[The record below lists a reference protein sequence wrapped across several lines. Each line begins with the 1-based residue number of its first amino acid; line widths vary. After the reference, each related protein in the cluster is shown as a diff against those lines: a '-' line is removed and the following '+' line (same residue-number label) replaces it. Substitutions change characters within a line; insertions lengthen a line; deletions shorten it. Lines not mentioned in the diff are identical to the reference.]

1 MSDPTP
7 EDPAAGPPDVPPAG
21 AAAGAAAVPAPA
33 AVPAAEARIA
43 EELTDGDW
51 HRLHPATPVLRGGVL
66 FIVAIGFLVSSLREQ
81 LVEQFV
87 PGQRQDGEQDLI
99 PMLVESG
106 SLIWVILA
114 LLAFT
119 LLAVGISYLS
129 WRMHTFRV
137 TEETVEVRS
146 GILSRTNRRAR
157 LDRIQGVNIVRP
169 LIARLIGAAKLE
181 IQVAGNDA
189 NLPLQYLR
197 SRDADAFR
205 LRVLRLASGARAEA
219 AGAAPASAP
228 AGAPRGFVGSRVD
241 DFLAPELDPDAA
253 PPQSVVRIPIPRL
266 VGAVLLSAPTVVLVL
281 FVAVGIPLIVRFE
294 AWYLLVPLLPTLLGS
309 AGFFVR
315 RITRSLRYS
324 VAGTPDGV
332 RVGFGLLSTSNDTI
346 PPGRIHAV
354 EVVQPLL
361 WRASGWW
368 EIRIT
373 RASHSSSPG
382 AAGQQNTSILP
393 VGDRRDVDRVLGL
406 VLPDLVGDQALALVA
421 VGMTGRGGV
430 DDGFTTSPRRA
441 WILKPFSWRRTGFA
455 VDASAFLVR
464 RGVIWRRLVIVP
476 HARTQGVD
484 LTQGPIDRR
493 LDLVSVRAATVAGPV
508 DTRLGAID
516 RATGMELSTRLVAAL
531 RPRRHLRRRHRMAAP
546 GRRRRRRPPPSLRP
560 RGPRMTA
567 PSQRSGRLGVGIVGA
582 GRVGPVLGAA
592 LAGAGHAITGIS
604 AVSAASRERA
614 EAMLPGVPVLEIP
627 DLIERSELVIL
638 AVPDAE
644 LPGLVAGLAAT
655 GAWQA
660 GQLVVHTSAAHGIQ
674 VLAPAFASGI
684 IPLAIHP
691 AMSFTGTSMD
701 LSRMVDSWFAVTA
714 PAPVLPIAQVLVVE
728 MGGEP
733 VVVEERDRAA
743 YAEAIST
750 ATTFSTAIVDQAAGL
765 LAGIGV
771 EEPGRVLGPLI
782 RSAVDDALRR
792 SSPAGGARLTTG
804 DVPLPTDEG
813 PDAH

>member
-1 MSDPTP
+1 VTEQAP
-7 EDPAAGPPDVPPAG
+7 EDPAS
-21 AAAGAAAVPAPA
+21 AADPAPA
-33 AVPAAEARIA
+33 IPAPAIPAPAIPAAEARIA
-43 EELTDGDW
+43 EELTDGGW
-51 HRLHPATPVLRGGVL
+51 HRLHPATPLLRGGVVFL
-66 FIVAIGFLVSSLREQ
+66 LAVGFLVSSLREQ
-81 LVEQFV
+81 LVERFV
-87 PGQRQDGEQDLI
+87 PGRGGADGESDLI
-99 PMLVESG
+99 PWLVESG
-106 SLIWVILA
+106 ALIWVLLG

-157 LDRIQGVNIVRP
+157 LDRIQGVGITRP
-169 LIARLIGAAKLE
+169 LVARLIGAAKLE

-189 NLPLQYLR
+189 NLPLHYLR

-219 AGAAPASAP
+219 AGSSAAPGAARAP
-228 AGAPRGFVGSRVD
+228 GTAPRGFVGARVD
-241 DFLAPELDPDAA
+241 EFLAPELDPDAA

-266 VGAVLLSAPTVVLVL
+266 IGAVLLSGPTVLLVL
-281 FVAVGIPLIVRFE
+281 FVVVGIPLMVRFE

-309 AGFFVR
+309 AGFFAR

-361 WRASGWW
+361 WRAAGWW

-373 RASHSSSPG
+373 RASHSSAPG

-406 VLPDLVGDQALALVA
+406 VLPQLVGEDALALIGT
-421 VGMTGRGGV
+421 GMTGRGGA

-455 VDASAFLVR
+455 VDDSAFLVR
-464 RGVIWRRLVIVP
+464 RGVIWRRLIVVP

-516 RATGMELSTRLVAAL
+516 RATGVELSTRLVAAAVASA
-531 RPRRHLRRRHRMAAP
+531 RADTSAHWGAEAASWPAP
-546 GRRRRRRPPPSLRP
+546 GSAAATETAVETATE
-560 RGPRMTA
+560 TA
-567 PSQRSGRLGVGIVGA
+567 PGDE
-582 GRVGPVLGAA
+582 P
-592 LAGAGHAITGIS
+592 
-604 AVSAASRERA
+604 E
-614 EAMLPGVPVLEIP
+614 
-627 DLIERSELVIL
+627 
-638 AVPDAE
+638 
-644 LPGLVAGLAAT
+644 
-655 GAWQA
+655 
-660 GQLVVHTSAAHGIQ
+660 
-674 VLAPAFASGI
+674 
-684 IPLAIHP
+684 
-691 AMSFTGTSMD
+691 
-701 LSRMVDSWFAVTA
+701 TA
-714 PAPVLPIAQVLVVE
+714 PAPDAP
-728 MGGEP
+728 
-733 VVVEERDRAA
+733 RHR
-743 YAEAIST
+743 ST
-750 ATTFSTAIVDQAAGL
+750 PEDHA
-765 LAGIGV
+765 
-771 EEPGRVLGPLI
+771 
-782 RSAVDDALRR
+782 
-792 SSPAGGARLTTG
+792 
-804 DVPLPTDEG
+804 
-813 PDAH
+813 

>member
-1 MSDPTP
+1 MSDRTP
-7 EDPAAGPPDVPPAG
+7 EDPAPGASGVPSGSAEPAD
-21 AAAGAAAVPAPA
+21 AAPA
-33 AVPAAEARIA
+33 VAPVIPAAEARIA
-43 EELTDGDW
+43 EELTDGGW
-51 HRLHPATPVLRGGVL
+51 HRLHPATPVLRGGLV
-66 FIVAIGFLVSSLREQ
+66 FIVAIGFLLSSLREQ
-81 LVEQFV
+81 IVERFV
-87 PGQRQDGEQDLI
+87 PGQDQGGEGDLV
-99 PMLVESG
+99 PMLVETG
-106 SLIWVILA
+106 ALIWVLLA

-119 LLAVGISYLS
+119 LLAVGVSYLS

-169 LIARLIGAAKLE
+169 LVARLIGAAKLE

-219 AGAAPASAP
+219 AGSAPAAPA
-228 AGAPRGFVGSRVD
+228 RGFVGSRVD

-281 FVAVGIPLIVRFE
+281 FVVVGIPLIVRFE

-361 WRASGWW
+361 WRAAGWW

-406 VLPDLVGDQALALVA
+406 VLPDLVGEQALALVA

-464 RGVIWRRLVIVP
+464 RGMIWRRLVIVP

-516 RATGMELSTRLVAAL
+516 RATGMELSTRLVAAAVASA
-531 RPRRHLRRRHRMAAP
+531 RSDTSARWGAEAASWPAP
-546 GRRRRRRPPPSLRP
+546 G
-560 RGPRMTA
+560 
-567 PSQRSGRLGVGIVGA
+567 
-582 GRVGPVLGAA
+582 
-592 LAGAGHAITGIS
+592 
-604 AVSAASRERA
+604 SAASPA
-614 EAMLPGVPVLEIP
+614 PSDPGPAP
-627 DLIERSELVIL
+627 
-638 AVPDAE
+638 
-644 LPGLVAGLAAT
+644 
-655 GAWQA
+655 
-660 GQLVVHTSAAHGIQ
+660 TSASD
-674 VLAPAFASGI
+674 VPAD
-684 IPLAIHP
+684 P
-691 AMSFTGTSMD
+691 AAWSPPPPI
-701 LSRMVDSWFAVTA
+701 A
-714 PAPVLPIAQVLVVE
+714 PAP
-728 MGGEP
+728 
-733 VVVEERDRAA
+733 RH
-743 YAEAIST
+743 
-750 ATTFSTAIVDQAAGL
+750 
-765 LAGIGV
+765 
-771 EEPGRVLGPLI
+771 
-782 RSAVDDALRR
+782 RSIPED
-792 SSPAGGARLTTG
+792 PA
-804 DVPLPTDEG
+804 
-813 PDAH
+813 

>member
-7 EDPAAGPPDVPPAG
+7 EDQAAGPRDSAPDGASPAT
-21 AAAGAAAVPAPA
+21 AAGP
-33 AVPAAEARIA
+33 VPAAEARIA

-87 PGQRQDGEQDLI
+87 PGQRRDGEQDLI

-219 AGAAPASAP
+219 AGSAP
-228 AGAPRGFVGSRVD
+228 AAPTAPARGFVGSRVD

-361 WRASGWW
+361 WRAAGWW

-516 RATGMELSTRLVAAL
+516 RATGMELSTRLVVAAVASARSDTSAHWGAEAASWPAPGSAPAAAPAVTGPADPAAAGPADPAAPAL
-531 RPRRHLRRRHRMAAP
+531 PDPTPDAAWPPPPATDAPRHRSAP
-546 GRRRRRRPPPSLRP
+546 
-560 RGPRMTA
+560 
-567 PSQRSGRLGVGIVGA
+567 
-582 GRVGPVLGAA
+582 
-592 LAGAGHAITGIS
+592 
-604 AVSAASRERA
+604 E
-614 EAMLPGVPVLEIP
+614 
-627 DLIERSELVIL
+627 D
-638 AVPDAE
+638 
-644 LPGLVAGLAAT
+644 
-655 GAWQA
+655 
-660 GQLVVHTSAAHGIQ
+660 
-674 VLAPAFASGI
+674 PA
-684 IPLAIHP
+684 
-691 AMSFTGTSMD
+691 
-701 LSRMVDSWFAVTA
+701 
-714 PAPVLPIAQVLVVE
+714 
-728 MGGEP
+728 
-733 VVVEERDRAA
+733 
-743 YAEAIST
+743 
-750 ATTFSTAIVDQAAGL
+750 
-765 LAGIGV
+765 
-771 EEPGRVLGPLI
+771 
-782 RSAVDDALRR
+782 
-792 SSPAGGARLTTG
+792 
-804 DVPLPTDEG
+804 
-813 PDAH
+813 